1 MKKTG
6 INTFIMNSGERYCLI
21 IDKETMVPLY
31 YPTLYITTQV
41 RNRSDSISTVELVA
55 GAISLFYNFLSERN
69 IDIEERLRSGENLAI
84 HEIDALRDHCEK
96 KARLKK
102 TLPYKIK
109 EKSVVSNHTKYFR
122 LTHIVNYIC
131 WLGKILLNT
140 SNHRGREVKDL
151 VEKIKARRPRIRSK
165 DRLIKKEKSLNDTQL
180 TLLFETIKV
189 GSEKN
194 PFKEDVQYRNRLII
208 LMLYLLGIRS
218 GELLNIRIS
227 DINFSDSSV
236 AIRRRADN
244 KADPRVK
251 QPLVKTFERK
261 LPLSQ
266 QLAKELRY
274 YITNIRRTF
283 KNARKHEYVFVTHK
297 SGPSQGAPLSSM
309 AYHKAIAAIREIVPE
324 LNNLTGHKL
333 RHTWNYEFS
342 KKLDEMSS
350 TLNESEQEN
359 IRSSLMG
366 WSKGSGTARLY
377 NLRHIQNK
385 AEKAALLLQES
396 ITNKE
401 NNNESKE

>member
-140 SNHRGREVKDL
+140 SNHRGR
-151 VEKIKARRPRIRSK
+151 
-165 DRLIKKEKSLNDTQL
+165 
-180 TLLFETIKV
+180 
-189 GSEKN
+189 
-194 PFKEDVQYRNRLII
+194 
-208 LMLYLLGIRS
+208 
-218 GELLNIRIS
+218 
-227 DINFSDSSV
+227 
-236 AIRRRADN
+236 
-244 KADPRVK
+244 
-251 QPLVKTFERK
+251 
-261 LPLSQ
+261 
-266 QLAKELRY
+266 
-274 YITNIRRTF
+274 
-283 KNARKHEYVFVTHK
+283 
-297 SGPSQGAPLSSM
+297 
-309 AYHKAIAAIREIVPE
+309 
-324 LNNLTGHKL
+324 
-333 RHTWNYEFS
+333 
-342 KKLDEMSS
+342 
-350 TLNESEQEN
+350 
-359 IRSSLMG
+359 
-366 WSKGSGTARLY
+366 
-377 NLRHIQNK
+377 
-385 AEKAALLLQES
+385 
-396 ITNKE
+396 
-401 NNNESKE
+401 